1 MSFPSPRV
9 IVVTGASVGIG
20 AAIVKHQASKGNIVV
35 GMARR
40 AELIE
45 EIKKENASWKV
56 HALKVDLMNEADIV
70 KAFDWIK
77 TNLKRIDV
85 LINNAGVLIATDI
98 LKGEM
103 DHWKTLFGVNLFAPV
118 ICMREA
124 KSLLSKDGHIVN
136 IGSIAGDRVLPN
148 LVYMGYSS
156 TKHALRVVTDG
167 VRLTLAKEMPKV
179 RVTLIAPGVVETDM
193 STPFM
198 TASPVEIPSVK
209 PEQVAYSVDHVINTP
224 YFVNVTNLTIQPTS
238 EQF

>member
-98 LKGEM
+98 LRVPN
-103 DHWKTLFGVNLFAPV
+103 LFGVNLFAPV

-136 IGSIAGDRVLPN
+136 IGR
-148 LVYMGYSS
+148 
-156 TKHALRVVTDG
+156 R
-167 VRLTLAKEMPKV
+167 
-179 RVTLIAPGVVETDM
+179 
-193 STPFM
+193 
-198 TASPVEIPSVK
+198 
-209 PEQVAYSVDHVINTP
+209 
-224 YFVNVTNLTIQPTS
+224 
-238 EQF
+238 